1 MVKKITLNISCL
13 HKRHCEKA
21 FSADE
26 AILQRSLTAWA
37 LRLFIFA
44 VVFKG
49 IHELN
54 RSVSFAPRNDD
65 LFWSLSMVDVRIF
78 QIHRRVDESIQG
90 RHFDRS
96 GEIFELY

>member
-1 MVKKITLNISCL
+1 MTRHSLWRLDAKN
-13 HKRHCEKA
+13 RHCEKA

-26 AILQRSLTAWA
+26 AILQRSLPAST

-54 RSVSFAPRNDD
+54 SFGYRRSS
-65 LFWSLSMVDVRIF
+65 
-78 QIHRRVDESIQG
+78 Q
-90 RHFDRS
+90 
-96 GEIFELY
+96 